1 MGRLTRIGLLIVVLG
16 LFVSGCASSRHGGFA
31 TPGRFIKDNNPGLWH
46 ENHPRVMAFIK
57 HYSGTRTVEKALQ
70 RSRSYMR
77 RIIPEFRKRKLPME
91 LAYLPLLESLFDPK
105 ADSGH
110 ARGLWQFTPQT
121 AEEMG
126 MRVGRFRDE
135 RLSVRRSTRAA
146 AEYLDRLGR
155 RFNYNWALA
164 LAAYNGG
171 PNYLDKA
178 MRKQHKWDF
187 WSLKLRKETAEYV
200 PRFLAMLR
208 VAQEKYPHLMVAALG
223 KRGNRGRARLTRR
236 RRVG

>member
-1 MGRLTRIGLLIVVLG
+1 MGRLARIGLLIAVLG

-31 TPGRFIKDNNPGLWH
+31 TPGRFVKDNNPAIWRD
-46 ENHPRVMAFIK
+46 NHPSVMAFIK

-70 RSRSYMR
+70 RSRAYMR
-77 RIIPEFRKRKLPME
+77 RIIPEFRRRKLPME

-126 MRVGRFRDE
+126 MRVGRFIDDRI
-135 RLSVRRSTRAA
+135 SVRKSTRAA

-171 PNYLDKA
+171 PNYVAKA
-178 MRKQHKWDF
+178 MRRQHKWDF
-187 WSLKLRKETAEYV
+187 WSLELRKETAEYV

-208 VAQEKYPHLMVAALG
+208 VAQEKFPHLMVAELG
-223 KRGNRGRARLTRR
+223 KRGKRGRARVSRR